1 MLYSALVLRASL
13 RFCESRKER
22 LGVVATS
29 LESAQNKIVEAM
41 HKKLYSAL
49 LALLNEMRTAIAD
62 KSKFDSVR
70 ENISHIVK
78 FMEPRPDDLNLKE
91 IMSPEAFEGLCKW
104 HEHHSGISQ
113 VFSDVVSAL
122 SAVTIDVT
130 SKGFI
135 NLFSLTGESFKDCHC
150 NHHWSLY

>member
-1 MLYSALVLRASL
+1 M
-13 RFCESRKER
+13 
-22 LGVVATS
+22 ATS

-135 NLFSLTGESFKDCHC
+135 IFLVDRGVVQGLSL
-150 NHHWSLY
+150 